1 MIFWIFEMKYER
13 KECKIIKKLNIFWF
27 LILREFFFYM
37 NVFVIKRFCWLDR
50 RFFFYLIEFILIV
63 GMNKMK
69 IWLLKFDVVVEEV
82 IIYNFYN
89 VFFFRMVKIFE
100 KFIEGFK
107 VIIVCYK

>member
-1 MIFWIFEMKYER
+1 
-13 KECKIIKKLNIFWF
+13 
-27 LILREFFFYM
+27 
-37 NVFVIKRFCWLDR
+37 
-50 RFFFYLIEFILIV
+50 
-63 GMNKMK
+63 MNKMK